1 MKTIPRA
8 IFIFAAA
15 FAVTLISFLGPTSAQ
30 AAVQTWVSSTGSGV
44 ACTRAAP
51 CASFAQALLV
61 TDNQGVVSC
70 VDYGDYGP
78 VSIGISV
85 AIDCDATGAA
95 ITQLSGGTA
104 VFVNGSVRVTLR
116 GLAIDGG
123 GVSTK
128 GIEAQTFTVL
138 RIENCQVSGFKG
150 GSKGVGILIAPQ
162 PGAFAP
168 VVSISDTAVHDNG
181 LAASGGG
188 IVIEPQNSGPVSVSL
203 NRVAAKNNT
212 YGIFANGTNTTGA
225 ISLRVRD
232 SVAAGNVQTG
242 ISAFTSDSHGAVGLV
257 VDNSSSV
264 DNNTG
269 VLAQGGAAFVTLTN
283 ATVMSN
289 QTGIANFGGNIW
301 SYQNNQM
308 TGNVSEGAAVTRPLA
323 VQ

>member
-1 MKTIPRA
+1 MKTIPRS
-8 IFIFAAA
+8 IVAAA
-15 FAVTLISFLGPTSAQ
+15 FAATAFAMMAPASGH
-30 AAVQTWVSSTGSGV
+30 AAVQTWVSSTGSGA

-51 CASFAQALLV
+51 CASFAQALMV

-70 VDYGDYGP
+70 VDYGEYGP
-78 VSIGISV
+78 VTIGISV
-85 AIDCDATGAA
+85 AIDCAATGAA

-104 VFVNGSVRVTLR
+104 VFINGSVRVTLR

-138 RIENCQVSGFKG
+138 RLENCQVSGFAG

-168 VVSISDTAVHDNG
+168 VVSISDTVVHDNG

-188 IVIEPQNSGPVSVSL
+188 IVVEPQNSGPVNVSL

-212 YGIFANGTNTTGA
+212 YGIFANGTNTTGT

-232 SVAAGNVQTG
+232 SIAAGNVQAG
-242 ISAFTSDSHGAVGLV
+242 MSAFTSDGHAAIGLV
-257 VDNSSSV
+257 VDHSSSI

-269 VLAQGGAAFVTLTN
+269 VLAQGSAAFVTLTH

-289 QTGIANFGGNIW
+289 QTGLANFGGNIW

-308 TGNVSEGAAVTRPLA
+308 TGNVNEGAAVTHVLG